1 MTSLLLG
8 EVCADACFFSE
19 QKEGNTDF
27 LVYAKY
33 QKSCSG
39 ERQKRGCSACSGG
52 GEAAEGLGLGGRVSP
67 PLPSSLSVSLFVSVS
82 MSVSASAS
90 VTLSVSLFL
99 RLCLSL
105 YLCLFLSASL
115 RLHVSLCLS
124 VSVLALSISLC
135 VCVSVSLF
143 SLCLGLSL
151 CFSVS
156 LSLPAG
162 SGLLAPEP
170 DCSELGGAVKGSR
183 DSRALVCGAKS
194 AEAAEPSALGVMEG
208 RASPCLCHNRL
219 WGTDVLIPG

>member
-8 EVCADACFFSE
+8 EVCPDACFFSE

-39 ERQKRGCSACSGG
+39 ERQKRGCSACSRG
-52 GEAAEGLGLGGRVSP
+52 GEAAEGLGLEGRASP

-82 MSVSASAS
+82 MSVSASVS

-99 RLCLSL
+99 RPCLSL
-105 YLCLFLSASL
+105 SAS
-115 RLHVSLCLS
+115 VSLSLCVSPSPCLS
-124 VSVLALSISLC
+124 VSVLSLSISLR

-208 RASPCLCHNRL
+208 RASPCLCHSRL

>member
-105 YLCLFLSASL
+105 YLCLLLSASL

>member
-19 QKEGNTDF
+19 QNEGNTDF

-105 YLCLFLSASL
+105 YLCLFLSLCVSPSPCL
-115 RLHVSLCLS
+115 SVSLCLCPRS
-124 VSVLALSISLC
+124 QYFSLC
-135 VCVSVSLF
+135 VCLSLSVLSLSRSVSLF
-143 SLCLGLSL
+143 LCL
-151 CFSVS
+151 FV
-156 LSLPAG
+156 
-162 SGLLAPEP
+162 
-170 DCSELGGAVKGSR
+170 
-183 DSRALVCGAKS
+183 
-194 AEAAEPSALGVMEG
+194 
-208 RASPCLCHNRL
+208 SPCWKWLV
-219 WGTDVLIPG
+219 GPGA